1 MGDDLRREHKP
12 FLFSGESHMA
22 GTVGVAPGTTTITLE
37 NGQTIQISDWIDDKL
52 YSTVQFTNGQTTPIE
67 AFSAGRSQ
75 QIPGGVRTST
85 RVDTNIP
92 RAGSAGLPKD
102 WEMYVYS
109 VGNKMTRVMRAPTN
123 NPSNPTLADTGGAL
137 SDPPTLRTLF
147 NVDRV
152 TYLEYIYNG
161 KVYTQGVIQNYP
173 QGHGFSVFSTN
184 AFFELAQNGPP
195 SPRDRNAMVLPI
207 WMRENLG
214 YTFAFQPEAALVI
227 EQDASDAGPDLTFA
241 DLKTEFSGLIR
252 RSVV

>member
-1 MGDDLRREHKP
+1 
-12 FLFSGESHMA
+12 MA

-37 NGQTIQISDWIDDKL
+37 SGQTIQISDWIDDKL
-52 YSTVQFTNGQTTPIE
+52 YSTVELANGDVGPVE

-75 QIPGGVRTST
+75 QIPGGTRTST

-102 WEMYVYS
+102 WEMYVYG
-109 VGNKMTRVMRAPTN
+109 VGLKMTRAMRGVTATPLVAQ
-123 NPSNPTLADTGGAL
+123 LADGGGAL

-152 TYLEYIYNG
+152 TYLEYQYNG
-161 KVYTQGVIQNYP
+161 KTYSQGVMQDYP
-173 QGHGFSVFSTN
+173 QGHGYSVFSTN
-184 AFFELAQNGPP
+184 ATFELAQNGVP
-195 SPRDRNAMVLPI
+195 SPRDRNALVLPV

-227 EQDASDAGPDLTFA
+227 AQLASDGGVILNLA
-241 DLKTEFSGLIR
+241 DIKVYFYGLLR

>member
-1 MGDDLRREHKP
+1 
-12 FLFSGESHMA
+12 MA
-22 GTVGVAPGTTTITLE
+22 GGTVGVAPGTTTITLE

-52 YSTVQFTNGQTTPIE
+52 YSTVQLANAQNGPVE

-75 QIPGGVRTST
+75 QIPGGTRTST

-109 VGNKMTRVMRAPTN
+109 VCAKMTRVMRPASGQTAPQ
-123 NPSNPTLADTGGAL
+123 LADSGGAL

-152 TYLEYIYNG
+152 TYLEYQYNG
-161 KVYTQGVIQNYP
+161 KTYSQGVMQNYP
-173 QGHGFSVFSTN
+173 QGSGFNVFSTN
-184 AFFELAQNGPP
+184 ATFELAQNGIP
-195 SPRDRNAMVLPI
+195 SSRDRNALVLPV

-214 YTFAFQPEAALVI
+214 YTFAFQPEAAIVI
-227 EQDASDAGPDLTFA
+227 DQPASDGGDDLTFA
-241 DLKTEFSGLIR
+241 DVKIELHGLLR